1 MKAKAHRIPETPQ
14 MRDLHQI
21 HVSFR
26 TNVKNV
32 GKKCEKEKSHG
43 GIHLIGSALMLL
55 QIWFYLEKKHS
66 DTPNSAISPVKNFE
80 NKEILS
86 VKRVNDKA
94 YPCVKYIQNYC

>member
-1 MKAKAHRIPETPQ
+1 
-14 MRDLHQI
+14 
-21 HVSFR
+21 
-26 TNVKNV
+26 
-32 GKKCEKEKSHG
+32 
-43 GIHLIGSALMLL
+43 MLL